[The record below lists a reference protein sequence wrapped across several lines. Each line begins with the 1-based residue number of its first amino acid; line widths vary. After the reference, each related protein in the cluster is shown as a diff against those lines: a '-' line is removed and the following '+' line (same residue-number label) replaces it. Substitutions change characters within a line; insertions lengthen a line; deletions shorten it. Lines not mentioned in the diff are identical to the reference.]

1 MFLSCLLTNT
11 TLFSMVTRWSRS
23 TSHSYLSSGCS
34 KFDRWVCGKF
44 MQHLETCLL
53 IAEANRV
60 LCRLI
65 LLCFNRLFAVDVQN
79 EIHLLS
85 RIFNYNDW
93 RVNWVFGWEMRR
105 STEEC
110 SEIIVSK
117 KKLVFVLH
125 LAGCV
130 RGFQSRGRGD
140 TTCRTE
146 KRCSHN
152 LQSGHPAWWSADN
165 CSIVPP

>member
-1 MFLSCLLTNT
+1 
-11 TLFSMVTRWSRS
+11 MVTRWPRS
-23 TSHSYLSSGCS
+23 TSQSYLSSDCS

-65 LLCFNRLFAVDVQN
+65 LLCFNRLFALDLQN

-85 RIFNYNDW
+85 RIFNYHCW

-117 KKLVFVLH
+117 KPTCLRTSPCWMRKRVPKQGGGETRRVGPRNDVL
-125 LAGCV
+125 
-130 RGFQSRGRGD
+130 
-140 TTCRTE
+140 TTCKEVTLLDGQPIIVVL
-146 KRCSHN
+146 SHRKY
-152 LQSGHPAWWSADN
+152 
-165 CSIVPP
+165 I